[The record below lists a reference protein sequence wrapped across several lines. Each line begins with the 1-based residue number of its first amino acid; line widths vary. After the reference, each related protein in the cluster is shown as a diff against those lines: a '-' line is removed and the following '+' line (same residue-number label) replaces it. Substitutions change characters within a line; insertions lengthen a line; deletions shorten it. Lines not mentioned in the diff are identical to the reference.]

1 MAILATLLLAS
12 PAPLR
17 VRKSLI
23 YSVMVFTT
31 VYTVGFWIGAVVEC
45 TPVRGIYDRRGIR
58 EGQCLPL
65 NAVRVMANGYAVA
78 NVVTDLLVVILSLFI
93 TVYGTKRSMRE
104 NIALGVVFI
113 LAFL

>member
-23 YSVMVFTT
+23 YSAMVFTT

-45 TPVRGIYDRRGIR
+45 TPVRGVYDKRGIR

-78 NVVTDLLVVILSLFI
+78 NMVTDLLVVLLSLFI